1 MAKRKLDPRSKEV
14 SDRFG
19 ELLRSEVERRKE
31 EPLAFTVLHQHQK
44 LLREARQEGTSVRK
58 LTEFL
63 VSVGI
68 KTNEDQVRAFCREVL
83 KEAPRAKKSVA
94 PTQKTSPLTQAAAV
108 RPGLKLDPAKEI
120 SGSGAPKTVQAAKP
134 GFRVARDEEL

>member
-1 MAKRKLDPRSKEV
+1 MAKRKLDPGSKEL

-31 EPLAFTVLHQHQK
+31 EPLAFRVLHQHQK
-44 LLREARQEGTSVRK
+44 MLREARQAGTSVRK

-83 KEAPRAKKSVA
+83 KEAPRAKKNAA
-94 PTQKTSPLTQAAAV
+94 PAQKTSPLPHAAV
-108 RPGLKLDPAKEI
+108 SRPGLKLDGAKETAR
-120 SGSGAPKTVQAAKP
+120 SAAPKTVQAGKP